1 MISVGIVSKARKT
14 VFGVALS
21 PPGKDSKLCGAWDR
35 RGTAAAARSGA
46 AIITLKHEKPII
58 VRLKICC
65 SK

>member
-21 PPGKDSKLCGAWDR
+21 PPGEDSKLCCAWDP

-46 AIITLKHEKPII
+46 AIITLKHEKLIT
-58 VRLKICC
+58 VRLKICY